1 MLTSLPLCLRNWTK
15 LALKIFKA
23 NVAPETLS
31 TTMKNSPQQFQNIK
45 KPSINKHHSRLWNTC
60 MRNNI

>member
-1 MLTSLPLCLRNWTK
+1 M
-15 LALKIFKA
+15 FKA
-23 NVAPETLS
+23 NAAPETLS

-60 MRNNI
+60 IRNNI